1 MPFATTWMK
10 LDITILSEVNQRQIP
25 HDITCMWKQND
36 TNKPIYKTEVNSQT

>member
-10 LDITILSEVNQRQIP
+10 LDIIILSEVNQRQIP

-36 TNKPIYKTEVNSQT
+36 TNKPIYKQK